1 MVVFIIND
9 VFTNLLSFK
18 LEDMKFIR
26 SILKELSGNT
36 GICLDLCCVRTVRN
50 AVPVCGFQ

>member
-1 MVVFIIND
+1 MVVFVIND

-36 GICLDLCCVRTVRN
+36 GICLVLLCADV
-50 AVPVCGFQ
+50 